1 MKVLMVHNFYRAA
14 TPGGEDN
21 VFRQERDLLANA
33 GVEVVCFTRSNDDVD
48 VSDPRQVARTAAG
61 MAWSWRSYEEL
72 SDLIMRER
80 PDVAH
85 FHNTFPL
92 ISAAG
97 YVACRDRGVPVV
109 QTLHNYRIVCA
120 AATFHRNGRVC
131 EQCSAGR
138 PWPAV
143 WHRCY
148 RGSLAG
154 SLAMARMLRTN
165 WRRGI
170 YEDFIDVFVAL
181 TEFAASKFASQ
192 GLPRERIV
200 VSPNFVDSTAP
211 ASRGGGGYAIFVAR
225 LSEEKG
231 TRVLLR
237 AWRELR
243 DIPLKV
249 VGDGPLFDEFQA
261 AARAEGLP
269 IEFLGMRP
277 RDEAIELIG
286 GAELQVIASEC
297 FEGFPLV
304 AVESYARGTPV
315 VASSI
320 GGLTELVIDGET
332 GLRFEAGNAPALA
345 GAVRRLWG
353 DGALRARLRS
363 GARAR
368 FDAEYTPDH
377 ALQRLLSI
385 YERARTQARSG

>member
-1 MKVLMVHNFYRAA
+1 MKVLLVHNFYRTA

-21 VFRQERDLLANA
+21 VFRQERDLLLN
-33 GVEVVCFTRSNDDVD
+33 GGMDVTCYTKSNDDVD
-48 VSDPRQVARTAAG
+48 VSDRRELVRTAADL
-61 MAWSWRSYEEL
+61 AWSWRSYEEL
-72 SDLIMRER
+72 SDLIVRER

-92 ISAAG
+92 ISSSG

-109 QTLHNYRIVCA
+109 QTLHNYRIICA
-120 AATFHRNGRVC
+120 AATFHRDGRVC
-131 EQCSAGR
+131 EQCSAAHL
-138 PWPAV
+138 WPAV

-148 RGSLAG
+148 RGSFAG
-154 SLAMARMLRTN
+154 SLAMARMLRAN

-170 YEDFIDVFVAL
+170 YEDFVDVFVAL
-181 TEFAASKFASQ
+181 TEFAAAKFADG
-192 GLPRERIV
+192 GLPRDRIV
-200 VSPNFVDSTAP
+200 VSPNFVNSPSP
-211 ASRGGGGYAIFVAR
+211 ASSGGGGYAIFVAR

-231 TRVLLR
+231 IRVLLR

-243 DIPLKV
+243 EIPLKV
-249 VGDGPLFDEFQA
+249 VGDGPLFEEFRS
-261 AARAEGLP
+261 AARADGLP

-286 GAELQVIASEC
+286 TADLQVIPSEW

-315 VASSI
+315 VASNI

-332 GLRFEAGNAPALA
+332 GLRFEAGDAGALA
-345 GAVRRLWG
+345 RSVRLLWE
-353 DGALRARLRS
+353 DDALRDRLRR

-368 FDAEYTPDH
+368 FEAEYMPAH
-377 ALQRLLSI
+377 ALHRLRSI
-385 YERARTQARSG
+385 YERAQARAG

>member
-1 MKVLMVHNFYRAA
+1 MKVLLVHNFYRTA

-21 VFRQERDLLANA
+21 VFRQERDLLLN
-33 GVEVVCFTRSNDDVD
+33 GGMDVTCYTKSNDDVD
-48 VSDPRQVARTAAG
+48 VSDRRELVRTAADL
-61 MAWSWRSYEEL
+61 AWSWRSYEEL
-72 SDLIMRER
+72 SDLIVRER

-92 ISAAG
+92 ISSSG

-109 QTLHNYRIVCA
+109 QTLHNYRIICA
-120 AATFHRNGRVC
+120 AATFHRDGRVC
-131 EQCSAGR
+131 EQCSAAHL
-138 PWPAV
+138 WPAV

-148 RGSLAG
+148 RGSFAG
-154 SLAMARMLRTN
+154 SLAMARMLRAN

-170 YEDFIDVFVAL
+170 YEDFVDVFVAL
-181 TEFAASKFASQ
+181 TEFAAAKFADG
-192 GLPRERIV
+192 GLPRDRIV
-200 VSPNFVDSTAP
+200 VSPNFVNSPSP
-211 ASRGGGGYAIFVAR
+211 ASSGGGGYAIFVAR

-231 TRVLLR
+231 IRVLLR

-243 DIPLKV
+243 EIPLKV
-249 VGDGPLFDEFQA
+249 VGDGPLFEEFRS
-261 AARAEGLP
+261 AARADGLP

-286 GAELQVIASEC
+286 TADLQVIPSEW

-315 VASSI
+315 VASNI

-332 GLRFEAGNAPALA
+332 GLRFEAGDAGALA
-345 GAVRRLWG
+345 RSVRLLWE
-353 DGALRARLRS
+353 DDALRDRLRR

-368 FDAEYTPDH
+368 FEAEYTPAH
-377 ALQRLLSI
+377 ALHRLRSI
-385 YERARTQARSG
+385 YERAQARAG

>member
-1 MKVLMVHNFYRAA
+1 MKVLLVHNFYRTA

-21 VFRQERDLLANA
+21 VFRQERDLLLN
-33 GVEVVCFTRSNDDVD
+33 GGMDVTCYTKSNDDVD
-48 VSDPRQVARTAAG
+48 VSDRRELVRTAADL
-61 MAWSWRSYEEL
+61 AWSWRSYEEL
-72 SDLIMRER
+72 SDLIVRER

-92 ISAAG
+92 ISSSG

-109 QTLHNYRIVCA
+109 QTLHNYRIICA
-120 AATFHRNGRVC
+120 AATFHRDGRVC
-131 EQCSAGR
+131 EQCSAVHL
-138 PWPAV
+138 WPAV

-148 RGSLAG
+148 RGSFAG
-154 SLAMARMLRTN
+154 SLAMARMLRAN

-170 YEDFIDVFVAL
+170 YEDFVDVFVAL
-181 TEFAASKFASQ
+181 TEFAAAKFADG
-192 GLPRERIV
+192 GLPRDRIV
-200 VSPNFVDSTAP
+200 VSPNFVNSPSP
-211 ASRGGGGYAIFVAR
+211 ASSGGGGYAIFVAR

-231 TRVLLR
+231 IRVLLR

-243 DIPLKV
+243 EIPLKV
-249 VGDGPLFDEFQA
+249 VGDGPLFEEFRS
-261 AARAEGLP
+261 AARADGLP

-286 GAELQVIASEC
+286 TADLQVIPSEW

-315 VASSI
+315 VASNI

-332 GLRFEAGNAPALA
+332 GLRFEAGDAGALA
-345 GAVRRLWG
+345 RSVRLLWE
-353 DGALRARLRS
+353 DDALRDRLRR

-368 FDAEYTPDH
+368 FEAEYTPAH
-377 ALQRLLSI
+377 ALHRLRSI
-385 YERARTQARSG
+385 YERAQARAG